1 MALDVRPIE
10 AHHLEQAAALVS
22 ERYRALWEWTPLLP
36 ARYADVE
43 ILLPR
48 LHEIAQA
55 GPGVVALQDGRLVGF
70 LSGWQ
75 IPNWRGKRAA
85 FSPEWGNAA
94 LLENSRRIYEE
105 MYTRLA
111 ATWVAGGHFVH
122 LMGTF
127 ANDARAIAGWNGLGF
142 GMAAADG
149 VRSLEPVR
157 EDHPPVTVRRAG
169 LEDVD
174 ALLDLNEA
182 LRLYLTASPTF
193 LVRDAEDERKEIV
206 TWLQD
211 PDRAMWV
218 ACRGA
223 EAVAYMRIGPAS
235 RNASTIIYD
244 PGTASITGAFTREE
258 MRGEGVGTALLNR
271 ALAWA
276 RDAGY
281 ERCAVDFEPMNV
293 LAARFWLRYFDPVSY
308 ALVRHVDERAI

>member
-1 MALDVRPIE
+1 M
-10 AHHLEQAAALVS
+10 S
-22 ERYRALWEWTPLLP
+22 GRYRALREQVPLLP
-36 ARYADVE
+36 PRYADVE
-43 ILLPR
+43 TLLPLLR
-48 LHEIAQA
+48 DVTQG
-55 GPGVVALQDGRLVGF
+55 GPGVVALRDGRLAGF
-70 LSGWQ
+70 LAGWQ
-75 IPNWRGKRAA
+75 IPSWRGQRAV

-94 LLENSRRIYEE
+94 LLEHSRRIYEE

-111 ATWVAGGHFVH
+111 ATWVAGGYFVH

-127 ANDARAIAGWNGLGF
+127 ANDARAIAGWHGLGF

-149 VRSLEPVR
+149 VRSLEPVH
-157 EDHPPVTVRRAG
+157 EEHPPVAVRRAG
-169 LEDVD
+169 LGDVD

-182 LRLYLTASPTF
+182 LRLHLAASPTF
-193 LVRDAEDERKEIV
+193 LVRDPEDEREEI
-206 TWLQD
+206 TAWLQD

-258 MRGEGVGTALLNR
+258 VRGEGVGTALLNR
-271 ALAWA
+271 VLAWA

-281 ERCAVDFEPMNV
+281 ARCAVDFEPMNV
-293 LAARFWLRYFDPVSY
+293 LAARFWMRYFDPVSY
-308 ALVRHVDERAI
+308 ALVRHVDERAVQKTGRRNDG